1 MRTVNVYLP
10 GMIRGGRKERVRADR
25 KVGLAAP
32 GKKKKVNIKPYL
44 FLAVPVRRRD
54 LSDFRIL

>member
-1 MRTVNVYLP
+1 MRTANVYLP

-32 GKKKKVNIKPYL
+32 AKRKK
-44 FLAVPVRRRD
+44 
-54 LSDFRIL
+54 